1 MSSSLPN
8 ASVVR
13 ARGQRAAIFSP
24 EPAQVRTNGVH
35 DEGALDA
42 HGGAVARVD
51 PLDFAGDEA
60 VRDARDAGA
69 AVPLDGRTEQA
80 ELAHLGQD
88 GAVKVCGAG
97 SVSIVLV
104 GGDRRG
110 RAGLTLVAVR
120 FSDAR
125 CEVLLAVR
133 VRHVQD
139 GLFLLGKER
148 ADFEGVI
155 PFVWSE
161 RRCLCACREAG
172 RVSSS
177 LSAES
182 GGVRGRRRRR
192 GRRTRERRGRLGL
205 GGDGA
210 GVHRAGD
217 GTASETLDRQAERHG
232 YCVLDYVRSRSERV
246 RETTAGRAQFPPAG
260 SRSHAQSNSGNAG
273 PVPAPQDADVSGYPG
288 DQVAGHST
296 LVCTRRGAQEVSAWL
311 VINYKTVPSPHPNAR
326 RERTAGAGELS
337 S

>member
-133 VRHVQD
+133 VRHVPVMCSSQSLVIIRHSVRSPERGDRARGGQPDTHRMDSSSSERSVRTLRGSSHSYGAND
-139 GLFLLGKER
+139 GVSARVGKRAESVQVCRPRAEGCAGGGGGVGDALASDAGALASAVMER
-148 ADFEGVI
+148 ACTGRATALRA
-155 PFVWSE
+155 
-161 RRCLCACREAG
+161 RRWI
-172 RVSSS
+172 
-177 LSAES
+177 
-182 GGVRGRRRRR
+182 GRRSDMV
-192 GRRTRERRGRLGL
+192 T
-205 GGDGA
+205 
-210 GVHRAGD
+210 
-217 GTASETLDRQAERHG
+217 
-232 YCVLDYVRSRSERV
+232 
-246 RETTAGRAQFPPAG
+246 
-260 SRSHAQSNSGNAG
+260 
-273 PVPAPQDADVSGYPG
+273 VSW
-288 DQVAGHST
+288 T
-296 LVCTRRGAQEVSAWL
+296 M
-311 VINYKTVPSPHPNAR
+311 
-326 RERTAGAGELS
+326 
-337 S
+337 